1 MKRFVFSLEKVR
13 DYKEQVLDKEKLFLG
28 ELLHERNELQHRAS
42 ELAAYMNEKRAALQ
56 RQQEE
61 GICLAD
67 ILPIRF
73 LIEAAEQEYSSV
85 LEAQAHAE
93 QAIATQRKKLIEISR
108 EITGLDKLE
117 EKKRQDYA
125 YQVKKE
131 AEELVLENVSL
142 QVFQAACQKS

>member
-1 MKRFVFSLEKVR
+1 
-13 DYKEQVLDKEKLFLG
+13 
-28 ELLHERNELQHRAS
+28 
-42 ELAAYMNEKRAALQ
+42 MNEKRAALQ
-56 RQQEE
+56 KQQKE

-73 LIEAAEQEYSSV
+73 LIEAAEREHSSV
-85 LEAQAHAE
+85 LEAQAHTE
-93 QAIATQRKKLIEISR
+93 QAIAAQREKLIEMSR
-108 EITGLDKLE
+108 EITGLNKLE

-142 QVFQAACQKS
+142 QVFQAACQRL